1 MKRTVV
7 LGLVLILA
15 SYGCATAKKIKS
27 LPEESLYFS
36 MYASEAKKQM
46 LRDEIVNRHPEWPE
60 DTRQLVLK
68 GEIAPGMSTDQ
79 VKSSYGKPLEILQ
92 TTKGEPADVSLWI
105 YKDEYLTFKDDKL
118 ASADDV
124 VKIEVKS
131 SLVEKVRYG
140 F

>member
-1 MKRTVV
+1 MKKTVV

-27 LPEESLYFS
+27 LPEDELYFS
-36 MYASEAKKQM
+36 TSVSEDKKQM
-46 LRDEIVNRHPEWPE
+46 LRGEIVNRHPEWTE

-68 GEIAPGMSTDQ
+68 GEIAPGMTIDQ
-79 VKSSYGKPLEILQ
+79 VRSSYGKPLEILQ
-92 TTKGEPADVSLWI
+92 TTKGEPADVSLWV
-105 YKDEYLTFKDDKL
+105 YKDEYLTFKNDQL
-118 ASADDV
+118 AGAEDV

>member
-1 MKRTVV
+1 MKRTAV

-15 SYGCATAKKIKS
+15 SYGCATATKIKS
-27 LPEESLYFS
+27 LPEEDLYFS
-36 MYASEAKKQM
+36 MYATEAKKEM
-46 LRDEIVNRHPEWPE
+46 LRGEIVNRHPEWSK

-68 GEIAPGMSTDQ
+68 GEIAPGMTKDQ

-105 YKDEYLTFKDDKL
+105 YKDEYLTFKEDKL
-118 ASADDV
+118 ASSEDV
-124 VKIEVKS
+124 VKIEVKA
-131 SLVEKVRYG
+131 SLIEKVRYG

>member
-1 MKRTVV
+1 MKKFAV
-7 LGLVLILA
+7 LGLVLIMA
-15 SYGCATAKKIKS
+15 SYGCATARKIKS
-27 LPEESLYFS
+27 LPEENLYFS
-36 MYASEAKKQM
+36 MSASESKKQM
-46 LRDEIVNRHPEWPE
+46 LRGEIVNRHPEWSE

-68 GEIAPGMSTDQ
+68 GEIAPGMTSDQ

-92 TTKGEPADVSLWI
+92 TTKGEPANVSLWI
-105 YKDEYLTFKDDKL
+105 YNDEYLTFKDDKL
-118 ASADDV
+118 AGSEDV